1 MFLEEGCVN
10 MIESNRV
17 EFKSELNDKLEKIA
31 SAFLNSE
38 GGTLYIGI
46 NDDGTP
52 CELQNIDQLQ
62 LQISDRLKTI
72 SYLLVWVCLIF
83 ILM

>member
-1 MFLEEGCVN
+1 MVEN
-10 MIESNRV
+10 NRV
-17 EFKSELNDKLEKIA
+17 EFKSELNDKLEKVA

-46 NDDGTP
+46 NDNGTLN
-52 CELQNIDQLQ
+52 ELQNIDQIQ

-72 SYLLVWVCLIF
+72 FYLHVWDCLIF
-83 ILM
+83 ILRKQII